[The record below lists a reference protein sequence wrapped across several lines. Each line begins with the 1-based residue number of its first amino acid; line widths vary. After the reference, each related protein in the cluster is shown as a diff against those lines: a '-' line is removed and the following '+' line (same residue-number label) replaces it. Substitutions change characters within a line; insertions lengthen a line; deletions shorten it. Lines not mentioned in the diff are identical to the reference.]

1 MKKVVAA
8 VLIATLLIALCLAK
22 GATNYSHKGE
32 VRCIP
37 IQISE
42 KQEAPG
48 RTILVPINIGEQFSY
63 IPTKTRDRFYVS
75 GFDEEGNKHT
85 VEVNVREYIG
95 LDIGDEYYIEP

>member
-1 MKKVVAA
+1 MKKIVAA
-8 VLIATLLIALCLAK
+8 VLIASLLIALCLAK

-32 VRCIP
+32 VRSIT

-48 RTILVPINIGEQFSY
+48 TTILVPIKIGEHFSY

-85 VEVNVREYIG
+85 VEVNAREYIG
-95 LDIGDEYYIEP
+95 LDIGDEYEVQK

>member
-1 MKKVVAA
+1 MKKIAAA

-42 KQEAPG
+42 KQEKPG
-48 RTILVPINIGEQFSY
+48 RQILIPIDLGDTPTY
-63 IPTKTRDRFYVS
+63 IQTKTRDRFYVS

-85 VEVNVREYIG
+85 VEVNVKEYIG